1 MFLPLLCTEE
11 CVCVVVYTLY
21 NFRRI
26 CRIESTLTGG
36 RFTAHLEEKF
46 QRLIRSL
53 KITTTPS
60 WKMIITRSVIFSS
73 WVFYSWVFFE
83 EKEFWCLTWN
93 LMVHL
98 QQCVGGKMVI
108 KNKYLICLPNNN
120 IRTELSRKGRFES
133 RSWFE
138 PLSQYSILY

>member
-1 MFLPLLCTEE
+1 MIINQRFGGRRKRAQAVVSSLIRLKMKNKIKSQLCMYMFLPLLCTEE

-60 WKMIITRSVIFSS
+60 
-73 WVFYSWVFFE
+73 
-83 EKEFWCLTWN
+83 
-93 LMVHL
+93 
-98 QQCVGGKMVI
+98 
-108 KNKYLICLPNNN
+108 
-120 IRTELSRKGRFES
+120 
-133 RSWFE
+133 
-138 PLSQYSILY
+138 